1 MNDTQFWC
9 LGTGEQMLFGWCDWS
24 SSHFTRLLLAIDMPS
39 LDSNTIYTT
48 KRFACDEP
56 APTLLEMTIYWIVEA
71 FTEHP
76 DVCPSPTVTQNSS
89 SFDPRT
95 FTAR

>member
-1 MNDTQFWC
+1 
-9 LGTGEQMLFGWCDWS
+9 LGYVTF
-24 SSHFTRLLLAIDMPS
+24 HKALLLATDITS
-39 LDSNTIYTT
+39 LDSKTVYTT

-76 DVCPSPTVTQNSS
+76 DVRSPTYTKSNIRLILYA
-89 SFDPRT
+89 FA
-95 FTAR
+95 AR

>member
-9 LGTGEQMLFGWCDWS
+9 LGTGEQMLFGWCDWGTPHS
-24 SSHFTRLLLAIDMPS
+24 RRIASATDLPS

-48 KRFACDEP
+48 KRFACDECT
-56 APTLLEMTIYWIVEA
+56 PTLLEMMIYWIVEA

-76 DVCPSPTVTQNSS
+76 DVRSPTYAEANIV
-89 SFDPRT
+89 
-95 FTAR
+95 

>member
-24 SSHFTRLLLAIDMPS
+24 TSNPQSITSGDSHSS
-39 LDSNTIYTT
+39 LDSKTVYTT
-48 KRFACDEP
+48 KRFACDEY

-76 DVCPSPTVTQNSS
+76 DVRS
-89 SFDPRT
+89 
-95 FTAR
+95 